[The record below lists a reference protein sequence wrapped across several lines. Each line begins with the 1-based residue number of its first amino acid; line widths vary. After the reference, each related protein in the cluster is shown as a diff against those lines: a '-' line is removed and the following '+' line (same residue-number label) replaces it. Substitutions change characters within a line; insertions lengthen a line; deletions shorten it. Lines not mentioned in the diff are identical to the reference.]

1 MAVVAAVVAVVAV
14 ATEAPCG
21 VGLTFRPQWAAQLE
35 RTPRTVDFL
44 EITADHYLG
53 APRAKMAELERLAG
67 TFTLVP
73 HALELSLGSACGLD
87 AFYLAALAQL
97 IRRIKAPVV
106 SEHLAFCR
114 TPERTLPH
122 FAPVPW
128 NEAALAVLCA
138 NIARAQEVLAVP
150 LLLENIAWSLIMP
163 GAEMDEAQFLSCLV
177 ERCGVGLMLDVA
189 NLHANAV
196 NFHIDSHAYL
206 RRLPPEAVVQV
217 HIAGGSWSDTWYVD
231 SHDAPVP
238 EPVWALL
245 QEALD
250 LFPIA
255 RIVLERDD
263 HIPPLAE
270 LANELARARS
280 MWLASKVGIALHAA
294 YALEP

>member
-1 MAVVAAVVAVVAV
+1 M
-14 ATEAPCG
+14 
-21 VGLTFRPQWAAQLE
+21 
-35 RTPRTVDFL
+35 DFL

-87 AFYLAALAQL
+87 ASYLAALAQL
-97 IRRIKAPVV
+97 VRRIEAPVV

-114 TPERTLPH
+114 TPGRTLPH

-163 GAEMDEAQFLSCLV
+163 GAQMDEAQFLTQLV
-177 ERCGVGLMLDVA
+177 ERSGVGLMLDVA
-189 NLHANAV
+189 NLYANAV
-196 NFHIDSHAYL
+196 NFKIDPYAYL
-206 RRLPPEAVVQV
+206 RRLPPGAVVQV
-217 HIAGGSWSDTWYVD
+217 HIAGGSWSGTWYVD
-231 SHDAPVP
+231 SHDAPTP

-245 QEALD
+245 QEALGM
-250 LFPIA
+250 FPIA
-255 RIVLERDD
+255 RIILERDD
-263 HIPPLAE
+263 YIPPLAE
-270 LANELARARS
+270 LANELSRARNL
-280 MWLASKVGIALHAA
+280 WLASKMGAALHAA
-294 YALEP
+294 CSLEP